1 MIVRTIDKQKL
12 LELVKQYNWD
22 PIPREVV
29 DHWLC
34 IWGHNITIE
43 TDSSPTLRA
52 SDPKSAGGPS
62 PMDEQSTGGA
72 QAEEKN
78 TTENNQPTED

>member
-22 PIPREVV
+22 PIPHEVI

-34 IWGHNITIE
+34 IWGHNTVIE
-43 TDSSPTLRA
+43 TDSSPTPRA
-52 SDPKSAGGPS
+52 SDQKSAGDPALT
-62 PMDEQSTGGA
+62 DEQSTGGA
-72 QAEEKN
+72 QAEEKS
-78 TTENNQPTED
+78 TTENSQSTED